1 MKNISATNASNSANK
16 DYYHTLA
23 EGIILC
29 SAFVV
34 EAVLIAVGNLLTVV
48 LFAFNRKLRRKSLF
62 LVINMAFSDAMLGAV
77 SAAVCLLDSR
87 TYISAVG
94 KCIWAADEVRYFC
107 PCVAYHFHALIFNFC
122 SVHILWKILCHI
134 LAIETPKTV
143 SARIFHN
150 HFNDMVFGHHCLR
163 CPQRRTLLSSRTFL
177 LRMGSFPTGI
187 YICCLC
193 LKH

>member
-1 MKNISATNASNSANK
+1 MLPRTQ
-16 DYYHTLA
+16 T
-23 EGIILC
+23 
-29 SAFVV
+29 
-34 EAVLIAVGNLLTVV
+34 
-48 LFAFNRKLRRKSLF
+48 SLF
-62 LVINMAFSDAMLGAV
+62 WWKCAGKGRRLCTLPIVPCGSSPVTRV
-77 SAAVCLLDSR
+77 SRSPCEKR
-87 TYISAVG
+87 SAWGGGWG

-187 YICCLC
+187 SICCLC